1 MKDIESKVAKRWSME
16 ARDGPGVYP
25 MQEPCGD
32 WILYDDHSDALS
44 AVTAEAKRLLAEC
57 LALLSERDQIR
68 AEVEALRRDAER
80 YRWLRDQASLEPF
93 GGWAYDLPTV
103 DAWDCKPGP
112 QLNEQ
117 FGSFD
122 EAIDAAMAA
131 KEGV

>member
-1 MKDIESKVAKRWSME
+1 MHQ
-16 ARDGPGVYP
+16 
-25 MQEPCGD
+25 QENSVEK
-32 WILYDDHSDALS
+32 LRK
-44 AVTAEAKRLLAEC
+44 EN
-57 LALLSERDQIR
+57 DQLR
-68 AEVEALRRDAER
+68 AEVEALRKDAER

-131 KEGV
+131 KEGA